1 MKITEIHPPR
11 QFKAGPVEITHCAN
25 ITLDP
30 DEQVTFVTESGK
42 EYDVVRKSWGYFAT
56 PSVNNR
62 LKKFGLKAVLIQDS
76 KDRVF
81 VCLVEEGKEEEFQS
95 YLDRDQASIRC
106 WLDGDPDQQF

>member
-1 MKITEIHPPR
+1 MKLTELTPPR
-11 QFKAGPVEITHCAN
+11 QFKAGQVEITHYAT
-25 ITLDP
+25 IELDP
-30 DEQVTFVTESGK
+30 DEQVTFVTKSGK

-76 KDRVF
+76 KGKAY

-95 YLDRDQASIRC
+95 YLDSDQAIIRC
-106 WLDGDPDQQF
+106 WLDDDPDHQF